1 MAGYQMQGGTAMQGM
16 TMTPAALAAAQMAAQ
31 SGQLPK
37 ANSAQLQ
44 QQLVAGGVAPGN
56 MAMPAATA
64 AAAAVPGMPGKMGTP
79 GRPTGMQP
87 MVAGAMPHA
96 GEFWLLGLC
105 MCVMRLDC

>member
-1 MAGYQMQGGTAMQGM
+1 MAGYQMQGGTSMQGM
-16 TMTPAALAAAQMAAQ
+16 NMTPAALAAQMAAQ

-79 GRPTGMQP
+79 GRPAGMQS

-96 GEFWLLGLC
+96 GKTWQQAFVRFAC
-105 MCVMRLDC
+105 